1 MRQYETGFL
10 LSPSLSE
17 DETEKIILQMVDV
30 VSLRNGKMMKLD
42 KWGKRKLAYPIKRCG
57 EAFYVFFHYEGGA
70 DIPLELGRK
79 FKQMDTVLRYLTL
92 KKDTRD
98 NVRKKKKTVEEAK
111 KKESALEEGLEGE
124 SGSGQAEY
132 SSKEMKEEE
141 K

>member
-10 LSPSLSE
+10 LSPGLSE
-17 DETEKIILQMVDV
+17 EETEKIILQMADI
-30 VSLRNGKMMKLD
+30 VSHRNGKMMKLD
-42 KWGKRKLAYPIKRCG
+42 KWGKRRLAYPIKRFG

-98 NVRKKKKTVEEAK
+98 NVRKKKKALEEAK
-111 KKESALEEGLEGE
+111 KREGNLEESSQAGSELEQTE
-124 SGSGQAEY
+124 F
-132 SSKEMKEEE
+132 SSREIKEEE

>member
-17 DETEKIILQMVDV
+17 EETEKIILQMADI
-30 VSLRNGKMMKLD
+30 VSQKNGRMMKLD
-42 KWGKRKLAYPIKRCG
+42 KWGKRRLAYPIKRFG

-98 NVRKKKKTVEEAK
+98 NVRKKKRAAEEAK
-111 KKESALEEGLEGE
+111 KREGALEEGLEVE
-124 SGSGQAEY
+124 SELEHTEL
-132 SSKEMKEEE
+132 SSREMKEEE
-141 K
+141 R

>member
-17 DETEKIILQMVDV
+17 EETEKIISQMADI
-30 VSLRNGKMMKLD
+30 VSQRNGKMMKLD
-42 KWGKRKLAYPIKRCG
+42 KWGKRRLAYPIKKFG
-57 EAFYVFFHYEGGA
+57 EAFYVFFNYEGGA

-98 NVRKKKKTVEEAK
+98 NVRKKKKIVEEAK
-111 KKESALEEGLEGE
+111 KKEGALEEGLEGE
-124 SGSGQAEY
+124 GESGRAEF
-132 SSKEMKEEE
+132 SSRELKDEE